1 MVPESGGTAG
11 VQASNGR
18 ADVSAGGMSSN
29 GFNLPFDTGLD
40 YDSQNAGTSHGFG
53 NGWLPGSLA
62 GLGGTAS
69 GGGPSSG
76 VVTYTTAPDRTLTFL
91 PEPSPGTYKAAY
103 FIKDQLSFDSGTSN
117 YNLLKA
123 GGSSMQF
130 DSDGV
135 LLSSKNPGGDQAVYH
150 YDGSGN
156 LSSVV
161 MTVGGVTVSY
171 AYTWSGGLVS
181 EIVYTVA
188 GRAVLKTTYGYSGAL
203 LERVKTW
210 ENSTAGTGTPDWGSS
225 PISATRFSYHS
236 TIGLLRHV
244 VPPTQY
250 RQMALNGINPDT
262 ASMAQL
268 DDYAAS
274 EYDYGSCNRVS
285 VLRTHGRRYTYTF
298 TYTASTTGGGG
309 FNTWWARTDV
319 VQPDAS
325 RRIYY
330 FNRGGQLMLERV
342 SDSATS
348 PTKTWNVVAQQFDDT
363 LARLVKTADASAIAT
378 VDESNPNLVT
388 LKTSAGRIEGISY
401 DASGYPGAV
410 TLQQGS
416 TGAPHK
422 QREWT
427 YVGRSLSGLGI
438 IYKPASEIVYR
449 NEGNTGAIT
458 TTYAY
463 LWHGTTGQISR
474 RTTTLPV
481 VTSSEN
487 GVGSTYSRVS
497 NFDSGGYLTSSTD
510 ERGTVTTYQYDK
522 ARGGMTQRIADA
534 GSGKLNLQ
542 TDYALDDRGRV
553 VRELGPAHAA
563 ILPGGTSDNIRT
575 ASWTYYKDREGSRVN
590 FRGYVKVTGGTEHAI
605 GPVTVTGPNLAPP
618 SGYSGWRMS
627 SSYDAK
633 WTGSAIPTPTTTYAQ
648 TDWVRW
654 SLSLTDQKSELK
666 EQWNYFLIPST
677 GQGTQSTN
685 YGKKLFAYDSA
696 GRQNQTT
703 CAGGTIDK
711 TTFNAMGW
719 AVQEELGTSAGLTVT
734 RVNQHDDDGNLTKV
748 TLPVDATTGN
758 DRVTD
763 YRYDWRNRQSESE
776 TTVQK
781 DGGTTTLIQKQEYD
795 NRNLV
800 VASTG
805 YKTSVTSGNTISRQ
819 TTDCDVLGRQYRTS
833 VYAVNGSGT
842 AYNPQV
848 SNVYYE
854 AGGQVARSAPSGSAL
869 FSASIFDAV
878 GRTLK
883 SFQAYESAGF
893 TPGSDPS
900 SVANAFVME
909 QQAMAW
915 DAAGNLLSTISR
927 ARFDDASTSGT
938 GKGELGTPTTQP
950 KARVSYAASYS
961 DPIGRGIATANYGTN
976 GASAWT
982 RPATVPAR
990 TDNVLV
996 STTEYDAAGNATKSI
1011 DPASMETVRAYDS
1024 ADRLATLTENAAG
1037 SGSAVRV
1044 TRYEYTDDGWL
1055 RKLKCDNSST
1065 GQQVTEWVYGVGPVT
1080 SPASALYSNRLVIKK
1095 IYPGGGTDEVTYAY
1109 NRQLQVTGMTDQN
1122 GSVHAYDYDKL
1133 ARLLADT
1140 ATTVGSGV
1148 DASVKRLESGY
1159 DDRGRL
1165 SRSTSYSDTAGTAKV
1180 NEVLRA
1186 YNDFNQ
1192 VITEYQEHSGGVNT
1206 GTSLKVQYS
1215 FANGSANTV
1224 RPTGLTYPNG
1234 AVVGTAYTSAQAGF
1248 LSRPDE
1254 VTDIAGSTT
1263 VVASMLYLGLGTL
1276 VELKYEGAS
1285 NLKLTYEQGGTGT
1298 AGDKYKGL
1306 DRFGRIVETVWI
1318 KGLGDVVQSLYGHN
1332 RASSILWRKD
1342 EEASNTIAMD
1352 AYYEY
1357 DGLQQVTEWK
1367 RGNLSPSS
1375 GPPFS
1380 GVTSQKQ
1387 GEDFT
1392 YDQTG
1397 NWLGDVS
1404 DTPTFTQSRTHN
1416 VSNQITSITGPTG
1429 VVQPAYDKAG
1439 NMTVAPSPAAW
1450 ATGYAYKWDAWN
1462 RLVEIKQGTTVIG
1475 SYAYD
1480 ALTRRTRKTV
1490 GGVTRDIYYDRQW
1503 RSVEEREGST
1513 VKVQHTWS
1521 PLDRW
1526 TLIRRKR
1533 SVSGTLD
1540 ESLFCLRDYLDPV
1553 ALANTSGNVVER
1565 YSYDAFGTVQIMDAA
1580 FAVRSSSAYD
1590 WEFLYH
1596 GEFRDKESELYNY
1609 GYRYLD
1615 TQLGRWLS
1623 RDPIGED
1630 GGENLYAFLGND
1642 PSNLIDKFGLL
1653 GKKCCVNSVSL
1664 AYDGGGITPLPK
1676 DPITGK
1682 QNWIQ
1687 SVELELRA
1695 SYSDIYPCC
1704 CKCCRLVF
1712 NIMWDVDYGKSSKA
1726 NPDNWPKGVV
1736 PEEVPHVGFL
1746 DVPLPKANEW
1756 HEDRSKTRKRQGDR
1770 NSKDPVNKYTDDC
1783 TYYGRDRPNV
1793 RFPFKGKLKFFIS
1806 IEDTCNNMYM
1816 AETSEVIEIPWYEK
1830 YPTGTGIKR
1839 PAGLPPG
1846 T

>member
-1 MVPESGGTAG
+1 MPDASVGGI
-11 VQASNGR
+11 
-18 ADVSAGGMSSN
+18 SSN
-29 GFNLPFDTGLD
+29 GFNLPFDNGLD
-40 YDSQNAGTSHGFG
+40 YDSSNAGTSNGFG

-62 GLGGTAS
+62 GLGGTVP
-69 GGGPSSG
+69 GGGPSTGPVS
-76 VVTYTTAPDRTLTFL
+76 YTPAPDRTLTFL
-91 PEPSPGTYKAAY
+91 PDSAPGTYKAAY
-103 FIKDQLSFDSGTSN
+103 FVKDQLSFNSGTGH

-123 GGSSMQF
+123 GGSIKEF
-130 DSDGV
+130 DSDG
-135 LLSSKNPGGDQAVYH
+135 LLLATKNPGGDQAVYN
-150 YDGSGN
+150 YDGSGK

-171 AYTWSGGLVS
+171 SYTWSAGLVS

-210 ENSTAGTGTPDWGSS
+210 ENSTAGTGTPDWGTS
-225 PISATRFSYHS
+225 PISSTRFSYHS
-236 TIGLLRHV
+236 TSGLLRHV

-250 RQMALNGINPDT
+250 RQMALNGIDPDT
-262 ASMAQL
+262 ATMAQL

-274 EYDYGSCNRVS
+274 EYEYGAYNRVS

-348 PTKTWNVVAQQFDDT
+348 PTKTWNVVAQQFDNT
-363 LARLVKTADASAIAT
+363 LARLLKTADASAIAS
-378 VDESNPNLVT
+378 VNESDPALVT
-388 LKTSAGRIEGISY
+388 LNTSAGRIEVISY

-410 TLQQGS
+410 SLQQGS
-416 TGAPHK
+416 AGTLHK

-427 YVGRSLSGLGI
+427 YTGRTLTGLGT
-438 IYKPASEIVYR
+438 IYKPASEIIYR

-458 TTYAY
+458 TSFAY
-463 LWHGTTGQISR
+463 LWHGTTAQISR

-481 VTSSEN
+481 VSSSEN
-487 GVGSTYSRVS
+487 GRGITYTRVS
-497 NFDSGGYLTSSTD
+497 DFDNGGYLTSSTD

-522 ARGGMTQRIADA
+522 ARGGMTQRTADA

-542 TDYALDDRGRV
+542 TDNTLDDRGRA
-553 VRELGPAHAA
+553 VRVLGPAHDA
-563 ILPGGTSDNIRT
+563 ILPDGTSASIRT
-575 ASWTYYKDREGSRVN
+575 ATWTYYKDREGSRVS
-590 FRGYVKVTGGTEHAI
+590 FRGYVKVSGGTEHAI
-605 GPVTVTGPNLAPP
+605 GPVTVMEPNLAPP
-618 SGYSGWRMS
+618 SGYSGWRMA

-633 WTGSAIPTPTTTYAQ
+633 WTAGSIPTPSTTYAQ

-666 EQWNYFLIPST
+666 EQWNYFLIPAS
-677 GQGTQSTN
+677 GQGAQSTN

-703 CAGGTIDK
+703 CAGGTVDK
-711 TTFNAMGW
+711 TTYNAMGW
-719 AVQEELGTSAGLTVT
+719 AAQEELGTSAGLTVT

-748 TLPVDATTGN
+748 TLPVDGISGN

-805 YKTSVTSGNTISRQ
+805 YKTSVASGNTISRQ
-819 TTDCDVLGRQYRTS
+819 TTDYDVLGRQYRTS
-833 VYAVNGSGT
+833 VYAVNSSGT

-869 FSASIFDAV
+869 FTASTFDAV

-883 SFQAYESAGF
+883 SFQAYEPSGF

-900 SVANAFVME
+900 SMASAIVME

-915 DAAGNLLSTISR
+915 DAAGNLLSTTSR
-927 ARFDDASTSGT
+927 ARFDDTSTSAT
-938 GKGELGTPTTQP
+938 GELGTPSTSPQ
-950 KARVSYAASYS
+950 ARVSYAASYS
-961 DPIGRGIATANYGTN
+961 DAIGRGIATASYGTN

-990 TDNVLV
+990 ADDVLV
-996 STTEYDAAGNATKSI
+996 NTTEYDSAGNATKSI

-1024 ADRLATLTENAAG
+1024 ADRLVTQTDNAAG

-1055 RKLKCDNSST
+1055 KKLKCENSST

-1080 SPASALYSNRLVIKK
+1080 SPASALYSNRLVLKK

-1140 ATTVGSGV
+1140 VTTVGSGV
-1148 DASVKRLESGY
+1148 DAAVRRLESGY

-1165 SRSTSYSDTAGTAKV
+1165 SRSTSYSDTAGTTKV
-1180 NEVLRA
+1180 NEVLNA

-1192 VITEYQEHSGGVNT
+1192 LTTDYQEHSGAVNT

-1215 FANGSANTV
+1215 FADGSANTV
-1224 RPTGLTYPNG
+1224 RPTGITYPNG
-1234 AVVGTAYTSAQAGF
+1234 AVVGTAYTSAQASF
-1248 LSRPDE
+1248 LSRPDQ
-1254 VTDIAGSTT
+1254 VTDVASSTT
-1263 VVASMLYLGLGTL
+1263 VVASMRYLGLGTL
-1276 VELKYEGAS
+1276 VGLNYDGAS
-1285 NLKLTYEQGGTGT
+1285 NLNLTYQNGGTGT
-1298 AGDKYKGL
+1298 AGDKYTGL
-1306 DRFGRIVETVWI
+1306 DRFGRIVETIWI
-1318 KGLGDVVQSLYGHN
+1318 KGTGDVVQGVYGRN
-1332 RASSILWRKD
+1332 RSSGIDWRRDDEASS
-1342 EEASNTIAMD
+1342 TIAMD

-1357 DGLQQVTEWK
+1357 DGLQQVTVWK
-1367 RGNLSPSS
+1367 RGNLSPSG
-1375 GPPFS
+1375 GPPYT

-1404 DTPTFTQSRTHN
+1404 DNPNFTQSRTHD
-1416 VSNQITSITGPTG
+1416 VKNQITSITGPTG
-1429 VVQPAYDKAG
+1429 VIQPDYDNAG
-1439 NMTVAPSPAAW
+1439 NMTLAPSPGSW
-1450 ATGYAYKWDAWN
+1450 TTGYTYKWDAWN
-1462 RLVEIKQGTTVIG
+1462 RLVEIKQGTTVVG
-1475 SYAYD
+1475 AYAYD

-1503 RSVEEREGST
+1503 RSVEERESNT

-1533 SVSGTLD
+1533 NASGSTLN
-1540 ESLFCLRDYLDPV
+1540 ETLFCLRDYLDPV
-1553 ALANTSGNVVER
+1553 ALANTSGVVVER
-1565 YSYDAFGTVQIMDAA
+1565 YNYDAFGTVRIMNAA
-1580 FAVRSSSAYD
+1580 FGVLGNSAYE

-1596 GEFRDKESELYNY
+1596 GEFRDKESEFAYY

-1623 RDPIGED
+1623 RDPIGER
-1630 GGENLYAFLGND
+1630 GGKNLYAFVENQT
-1642 PSNLIDKFGLL
+1642 IDKLDMYGTMSCGVASSGPVQKVVRADDEFVSGGVKVPNSYRAGTNSKPSVMLVAIFDEIGDCPDSVNVRIEAAAKRYRVANTTVWAHASYTVSIDSDCSLSGELGPAKFYSASTPVALGLKVSINSSRKLIKVRAVASAVLYGADPGPEARGL
-1653 GKKCCVNSVSL
+1653 GYYVW
-1664 AYDGGGITPLPK
+1664 GGGFDSNGQDIGPR
-1676 DPITGK
+1676 DQATGGLAWDERGDGVR
-1682 QNWIQ
+1682 NET
-1687 SVELELRA
+1687 VLL
-1695 SYSDIYPCC
+1695 IYHR
-1704 CKCCRLVF
+1704 CKLCA
-1712 NIMWDVDYGKSSKA
+1712 KK
-1726 NPDNWPKGVV
+1726 
-1736 PEEVPHVGFL
+1736 
-1746 DVPLPKANEW
+1746 
-1756 HEDRSKTRKRQGDR
+1756 
-1770 NSKDPVNKYTDDC
+1770 
-1783 TYYGRDRPNV
+1783 
-1793 RFPFKGKLKFFIS
+1793 
-1806 IEDTCNNMYM
+1806 
-1816 AETSEVIEIPWYEK
+1816 
-1830 YPTGTGIKR
+1830 
-1839 PAGLPPG
+1839 
-1846 T
+1846 